1 MKDTR
6 RKETAAAAAAHPIYG
21 LARRLPPMET
31 RILLMSQDSPLK
43 ELHKNFL
50 ALRLFARETKGRTG
64 GSHSLFPRAFLF
76 SKFAFHSLFFFPPSP
91 TKLRFTSRSP
101 KFSVNLSSLSGARP
115 GLLGRPGVPSSQPNF
130 DSIYGLFLTR
140 SFI

>member
-21 LARRLPPMET
+21 LARRLPPMQT
-31 RILLMSQDSPLK
+31 RILLMSQDSFKRTSQKLFGTSSVRARDEGQDWRLPLAPPPG
-43 ELHKNFL
+43 LP
-50 ALRLFARETKGRTG
+50 LFQVC
-64 GSHSLFPRAFLF
+64 LPF
-76 SKFAFHSLFFFPPSP
+76 SILLPSP
-91 TKLRFTSRSP
+91 AKLRFTSLSP
-101 KFSVNLSSLSGARP
+101 KFSVNLSSLSGTRP

>member
-21 LARRLPPMET
+21 LARRLPPMQT
-31 RILLMSQDSPLK
+31 RILLMSQDSFKRTSQKLFGTSSVRARDEGQDWRLP
-43 ELHKNFL
+43 L
-50 ALRLFARETKGRTG
+50 ALPPGLPLFQVC
-64 GSHSLFPRAFLF
+64 LPF
-76 SKFAFHSLFFFPPSP
+76 SILLPSP
-91 TKLRFTSRSP
+91 AKLRFTSLSP